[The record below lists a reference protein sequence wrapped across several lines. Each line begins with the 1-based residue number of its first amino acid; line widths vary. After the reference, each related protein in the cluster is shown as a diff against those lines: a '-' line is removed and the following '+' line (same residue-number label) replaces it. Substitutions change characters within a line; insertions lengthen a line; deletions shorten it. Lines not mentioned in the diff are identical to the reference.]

1 MLLHARPAQI
11 QVAVAEPRFLG
22 DRPLVGDRERRPLG
36 VVQQPHLGRHDLD
49 LARVQ
54 LRVHRVRAAAV
65 DRADDA
71 DDHLGAELLGLVD
84 ERLVV
89 ADDDLRDA
97 IAVAHVDEEDGAH
110 VADAVD
116 PSEQDGRLADGGG
129 PQRAAGV
136 GTTKV
141 SEWLHCV

>member
-1 MLLHARPAQI
+1 MLLHAGAAQI
-11 QVAVAEPRFLG
+11 QVAVTQPRFLG
-22 DRPLVGDRERRPLG
+22 HRPFVRDRERRTLG
-36 VVQQPHLGRHDLD
+36 VVQQPHFGRHDLD
-49 LARVQ
+49 LTRVQ

-65 DRADDA
+65 DRAEDA

-84 ERLVV
+84 ERVVV

-97 IAVAHVDEEDGAH
+97 IAIAHVDEEDGAH

-116 PSEQDGRLADGGG
+116 PSEQDGRLADRGG

-136 GTTKV
+136 STTKV

>member
-1 MLLHARPAQI
+1 M
-11 QVAVAEPRFLG
+11 
-22 DRPLVGDRERRPLG
+22 
-36 VVQQPHLGRHDLD
+36 
-49 LARVQ
+49 
-54 LRVHRVRAAAV
+54 
-65 DRADDA
+65 
-71 DDHLGAELLGLVD
+71 D
-84 ERLVV
+84 ERVVV

-97 IAVAHVDEEDGAH
+97 IAIAHVDEEDGAH